1 MGGLAIRISE
11 GGNAKSWSGG
21 KTILQRIAVCPNL
34 HITICRQPNPKYFN
48 LIFKRKSN
56 IIDNDCDTAGAEV
69 REYKVEMR
77 CVDKRAWVELGRTRE
92 TQYRAE
98 K

>member
-1 MGGLAIRISE
+1 M
-11 GGNAKSWSGG
+11 AKQYYKGYPFVQTYELSF
-21 KTILQRIAVCPNL
+21 V
-34 HITICRQPNPKYFN
+34 ITE
-48 LIFKRKSN
+48 
-56 IIDNDCDTAGAEV
+56 DCDTAGAEV
-69 REYKVEMR
+69 REYKVEIR